1 MKFFLSSTYLDLK
14 EVRQVAINMLKSLI
28 GDIVAMEFFDANEAS
43 SSDVCLSKVRESDLV
58 IGIYGNRYGSIVS
71 NDSDRRSMTE
81 IEFDEANK
89 CGIPILRFIAN
100 TVESEAEDQ
109 QKRFI
114 ENKVLVSEAL
124 CAHFDLNDLSNFAER
139 LNGSLKT
146 YFGGLDGY
154 EYHSVWDDII
164 ELKTK
169 MISDDSFP
177 HLIPYAD
184 NEALAAIDEIEKSSK
199 YLSAVIDDLISENDM
214 VHQLA
219 YDYRN
224 VCPDGIKENEQN
236 TLDKI
241 SQNPDLILRNWEV
254 VNMLLPNNIKNIQ
267 LSVYYLK
274 LCFIQNKL
282 TKELWREELRQE
294 ILSVKREYLNFITN
308 ESMLVD

>member
-199 YLSAVIDDLISENDM
+199 YISAVIDDLISENDM

-254 VNMLLPNNIKNIQ
+254 VNMLLPNTIKNIQ